1 MTLAHRDTISMLR
14 RHLWRWATVALL
26 ALTAS
31 AMALPASSGATVR
44 CGSDTTPGDLVC
56 DATPATAG
64 TSHVG
69 WTYLN
74 LNYCAPGMAC
84 IALYRD
90 STSAWSWSGTAWRP
104 SSLRQGWVYVYPY
117 TGSWRWA
124 WTQDTGWV
132 AVYGGRFEIRNF

>member
-1 MTLAHRDTISMLR
+1 MLR
-14 RHLWRWATVALL
+14 RHLWRWATVAAL
-26 ALTAS
+26 ALVAS
-31 AMALPASSGATVR
+31 AAALPATSSAATAEAAIARCAGVPGAR
-44 CGSDTTPGDLVC
+44 CVVPLR
-56 DATPATAG
+56 PATAG
-64 TSHVG
+64 LNHVG

-90 STSAWSWSGTAWRP
+90 SMAAWSWSGSAWRAT
-104 SSLRQGWVYVYPY
+104 SIRQGWAYVYPY

-132 AVYGGRFEIRNF
+132 AVSGGRFELRGY